1 MPTIVKLFRD
11 LDRLSPGSAESL
23 RWALAVAATPKD
35 ARILDAGCG
44 TGADL
49 ATLNAAAPQGE
60 IVALDIEP
68 DFIGRVRARYPKI
81 AAHIGDMTDP
91 PAGPYD
97 LIWSSGAVYN
107 VGITAALTAWRPHL
121 AEGGR
126 VAFSDLRAR
135 SDNPPA
141 EVREFWAEVDLQ
153 LRSTADLEQEIA
165 AAGYRLLDARWVGPA
180 GWASYYGPIEVEL
193 DGFTAAPELIAH
205 LKSEIALWR
214 SHGVNYGAR
223 LVVVAPE

>member
-1 MPTIVKLFRD
+1 MPTLVKLFRD

-23 RWALAVAATPKD
+23 RWALGVAQTPKD

-49 ATLNAAAPQGE
+49 ATLSAAAPQGE

-68 DFIGRVRARYPKI
+68 DFIGRVRARYPKVKT
-81 AAHIGDMTDP
+81 HIGDMTAP
-91 PAGPYD
+91 PEGPYD

-107 VGITAALTAWRPHL
+107 VGINAALTAWRGHL
-121 AEGGR
+121 KAGGC

-135 SDNPPA
+135 IDNPPA
-141 EVREFWAEVDLQ
+141 EVRAFWAEVDLE
-153 LRSTADLEQEIA
+153 LRNTADLEQEIA
-165 AAGYRLLDARWVGPA
+165 AAGYRILDARWVGPA

-193 DGFTAAPELIAH
+193 DGFTAAPELVAR
-205 LKSEIALWR
+205 LQSEIAMWR